1 MNPIFRKIVVPIDGS
16 DASINAA
23 KRAIQ
28 LAKNLQAKMIV
39 IHVINNFDIK
49 KYVEISHEDDD
60 IVKKELQDYGFKY
73 LEHVKDLARRSEVPI
88 EMVLSEGIPAEKIV
102 ETAKNENAD
111 LIVIGSSGGTGY
123 RKRILGSTTDRVI
136 RWSGDIPV
144 LVY

>member
-1 MNPIFRKIVVPIDGS
+1 MKPIFKKIVIPIDGS

-23 KRAIQ
+23 KRAIE
-28 LAKNLQAKMIV
+28 LAKNLKAKVIV

-49 KYVEISHEDDD
+49 RYVEISNEKEDF
-60 IVKKELQDYGFKY
+60 VKKELQDYGFKY
-73 LEHVKDLARRSEVPI
+73 LEHVKSLANRSEVPVEI
-88 EMVLSEGIPAEKIV
+88 VLSEGIPAEKIV
-102 ETAKNENAD
+102 ETAKDSNAD

>member
-1 MNPIFRKIVVPIDGS
+1 MDPIFRKIVVPIDGS

-39 IHVINNFDIK
+39 VHVINNFEIK
-49 KYVEISHEDDD
+49 KYVEVSHDEEEV
-60 IVKKELQDYGFKY
+60 VKRELQEYGFKY
-73 LEHVKDLARRSEVPI
+73 LEHVKDLARRSEVSAEI
-88 EMVLSEGIPAEKIV
+88 VLVEGIPAEKII
-102 ETAKNENAD
+102 ETAKKENAD